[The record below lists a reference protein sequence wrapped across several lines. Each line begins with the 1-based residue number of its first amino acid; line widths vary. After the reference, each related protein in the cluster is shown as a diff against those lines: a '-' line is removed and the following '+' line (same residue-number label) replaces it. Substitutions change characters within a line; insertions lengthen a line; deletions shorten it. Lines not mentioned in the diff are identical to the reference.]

1 MEPARTIDI
10 PSGET
15 IGYRVREGGDVPV
28 VLLHGNM
35 TSSYH
40 WDLVFEA
47 MDERYTLYAMDMR
60 GFGASSYEEPVESLH
75 DFAADVE
82 AFVDAFDLEPFHLWG
97 WSTGGG
103 VAVSVAASLPDRV
116 RSLVLMAPVSTRGYP
131 IYAKDENGQPT
142 DEVAVEYETIAN
154 DPVQV
159 APMVAANEAGDRE
172 AYREVWN
179 SLIYTHDSPEEA
191 RYEAYVDDMLTQ
203 RNSPTS
209 STRSHTSTSPGR
221 RTPTVPATAP
231 RATSR
236 PRRWCS
242 TATAIWSSPERWSRR
257 YSRTC
262 RRRRSSNSRTAG
274 TPRPSTRWTTSWR
287 TSRSSWPSTDRT
299 HRAFGCARRP
309 DGLPYL

>member
-1 MEPARTIDI
+1 MEPILTVEI
-10 PSGET
+10 PNGET

-60 GFGASSYEEPVESLH
+60 GFGASSYEEPIESLH

-82 AFVDAFDLEPFHLWG
+82 SFVDALALESFHLWG

-131 IYAKDENGQPT
+131 IYAKDENGRPT

-172 AYREVWN
+172 AYRNVWN
-179 SLIYTHDSPEEA
+179 SLIYTHNAPDEA

-203 RNSPTS
+203 RNLADVFYALAHFNVSGVENAYGPGDGSASDVEAPALVLRGDRDLVITGEMVEEILADLPETTFVELEDCGHSPPVDALD
-209 STRSHTSTSPGR
+209 RL
-221 RTPTVPATAP
+221 
-231 RATSR
+231 
-236 PRRWCS
+236 
-242 TATAIWSSPERWSRR
+242 PE
-257 YSRTC
+257 
-262 RRRRSSNSRTAG
+262 
-274 TPRPSTRWTTSWR
+274 
-287 TSRSSWPSTDRT
+287 
-299 HRAFGCARRP
+299 HVEAF
-309 DGLPYL
+309 LTEH

>member
-1 MEPARTIDI
+1 MEPARTVDI
-10 PSGET
+10 PNGET

-60 GFGASSYEEPVESLH
+60 GFGASSYEEPIESLH

-97 WSTGGG
+97 WSTGAG

-172 AYREVWN
+172 ADREVWN

-203 RNSPTS
+203 RNLADVFYALAHFNVSGEENAYGPGDGTASDVETPALVLHGDRDLVITREMVEEILADLPETTFVELEDCGHSPPVDALDDLVA
-209 STRSHTSTSPGR
+209 H
-221 RTPTVPATAP
+221 VEEFLA
-231 RATSR
+231 
-236 PRRWCS
+236 
-242 TATAIWSSPERWSRR
+242 E
-257 YSRTC
+257 
-262 RRRRSSNSRTAG
+262 
-274 TPRPSTRWTTSWR
+274 
-287 TSRSSWPSTDRT
+287 
-299 HRAFGCARRP
+299 H
-309 DGLPYL
+309 